1 MMLFKRVVF
10 MVETYTRYE
19 IARLIGARTLQLS
32 YGAPPL
38 VPVVEGDDAISIAK
52 REFVQGVI
60 PLTVYKK

>member
-10 MVETYTRYE
+10 MAETYTRYE

-52 REFVQGVI
+52 REFVEGVI
-60 PLTVYKK
+60 PLTVYKN